1 MRPYF
6 EKMQAFGKP
15 VKENAANAE
24 EIRKVEQAIAALVG
38 EKRKA
43 GLPAE
48 TLNKRG
54 EWTVH
59 QRLDYI
65 IDKDTWAPLHMLY
78 DPMEEE
84 SGTTGVVDGLGR
96 INGRWCVVIGFD
108 NKVMAGAW
116 IAGQSDNIL
125 RVTDIAKR
133 LHCPLVWLVNCS
145 GVKLTEQEK
154 VYANRRGNGT
164 TFFRHA
170 ELNKLGIP
178 VLAAIYG
185 TNPAGGGYQGISP
198 TLLLAHKDCNI
209 AVGGAGIVSGMAP
222 KGYFDEGM
230 AEQIIDATR
239 KFKSV
244 PPGRV
249 EIHYDNTG
257 FFKQVFQTEESI
269 LDAVKEWVAYLP
281 AYNNKFFRVA
291 EAADPAFSAEDLYH
305 VVAFNQKMTYDV
317 YQFLSR
323 LVDGSEHM
331 EFRPEYGPELY
342 TGLVKIDGFL
352 IGVVANKQGMMPRGY
367 PQYAPYPGIG
377 GKFYREG
384 LDQGERVRDALRQ
397 GQGPNGLGP
406 GHDGHRRGR
415 LCGKGR
421 AAGSGTVAHLFNR
434 TGERLSH
441 DGDRAQEGHC
451 RRPLHHGGAAGQQQQ
466 CLHPRHGDHRD
477 LRHARRDCRGG
488 ELCETARQGERRGE
502 IPRPGDRADE
512 QDGQG
517 VLREVEAGVL
527 REDGA
532 RGRGGEDD
540 GLKKVSRRFRQ
551 LLLSEPGVDLPAA
564 PDDASEDHQGLKTKR
579 ERQGATYRVRATP
592 TRAQRSAAGH
602 LLQNGDRGVHVLLP
616 CVTRS
621 GL

>member
-1 MRPYF
+1 
-6 EKMQAFGKP
+6 MQPFGKP

-24 EIRKVEQAIAALVG
+24 EIKKVEAEIDKLLE
-38 EKRKA
+38 EKKNA
-43 GLPAE
+43 GLPKE
-48 TLNKRG
+48 VLNKRG
-54 EWTVH
+54 EWTVY

-65 IDKDTWAPLHMLY
+65 LDKGTWAPLHMLY
-78 DPMEEE
+78 DFMDEE

-96 INGRWCVVIGFD
+96 INGRWCVIIGFD

-116 IAGQSDNIL
+116 IAGQADNIL

-257 FFKQVFQTEESI
+257 FFKQVFQTEEAI
-269 LDAVKEWVAYLP
+269 LDAVKEWVTYLP
-281 AYNNKFFRVA
+281 AYNAKFFRVA
-291 EAADPAFSAEDLYH
+291 EPAEPVFSAEDLYNI
-305 VVAFNQKMTYDV
+305 VAFNQKMTYDI
-317 YQFLSR
+317 YQFLAR
-323 LVDGSEHM
+323 IVDGSEHM
-331 EFRPEYGPELY
+331 EFRPDYGPELY

-352 IGVVANKQGMMPRGY
+352 IGVVANKQGMMPKGY

-384 LDQGERVRDALRQ
+384 LVKVNEFVTLCGRDRVPMVWVQDTTGIDVGDYAEKAELL
-397 GQGPNGLGP
+397 GLGQSLIYSIEQANDSP
-406 GHDGHRRGR
+406 MMAIVLRKGTAAAHYIMAGPQANNNNAFTLGTATTEIYVMHGETAAVASFARR
-415 LCGKGR
+415 LVKEKDAGKPL
-421 AAGSGTVAHLFNR
+421 APVIEQMNKTVK
-434 TGERLSH
+434 EYYDKS
-441 DGDRAQEGHC
+441 
-451 RRPLHHGGAAGQQQQ
+451 RPAYCAKMGLV
-466 CLHPRHGDHRD
+466 DEVVKMTD
-477 LRHARRDCRGG
+477 LRKYFVAFANCCYQNPASICPQHQMI
-488 ELCETARQGERRGE
+488 L
-502 IPRPGDRADE
+502 PRIIKG
-512 QDGQG
+512 
-517 VLREVEAGVL
+517 
-527 REDGA
+527 
-532 RGRGGEDD
+532 
-540 GLKKVSRRFRQ
+540 
-551 LLLSEPGVDLPAA
+551 
-564 PDDASEDHQGLKTKR
+564 
-579 ERQGATYRVRATP
+579 
-592 TRAQRSAAGH
+592 
-602 LLQNGDRGVHVLLP
+602 
-616 CVTRS
+616 
-621 GL
+621 